1 MIQELNFD
9 NGLQII
15 YRNDPNQ
22 LALSIGL
29 FVAAGIAEETQKT
42 NGIAHFL
49 EHMVF
54 KGTPNRSAKQIAKE
68 MDLLGGRMNA
78 MTTKE
83 YTSYYITVLP
93 DDLDAALDL
102 LTDVYLNPSLDA
114 KEVELER
121 KVIGEEIRMYDDTP
135 DEWIHDHF
143 AQVIWDKSPLGNP
156 ILGTMET
163 LGNIS
168 ADNLRQFHSSLY
180 LDQRRLIVSIAGNIP
195 NEGKLV
201 DTLKKK
207 FSKKF
212 KQSALPPLLEQPKPN
227 SGISIT
233 HKATEQ
239 VHFCL
244 GVQAVA
250 YDNPDR
256 YALGVLN
263 TIFGSGMSS
272 RLFQKVREEKGY
284 AYSIYSYLST
294 YRQTGLFTVYGGV
307 NPNTL
312 DKALHVIGAEWEK
325 LLSKPIS
332 VAELNKAKAQMK
344 SQMLMSLE
352 RPSSWMG
359 WLARNLYYN
368 KHYVPLEKIVANME
382 AVTRDDLSRVA
393 NAYLQFNDLAF
404 AAVGPITPK
413 QSEKYQ
419 SGITSVLKK

>member
-1 MIQELNFD
+1 MIRELNFD

-29 FVAAGIAEETQKT
+29 FVAAGIAEETERT

-54 KGTPNRSAKQIAKE
+54 KGTPSRSAKQIAKE

-78 MTTKE
+78 MTSKE

-93 DDLDAALDL
+93 DDLAQAVDL
-102 LTDVYLNPSLDA
+102 LTDIYLNPNMDP

-143 AQVIWDKSPLGNP
+143 AQVIWNKSPLGNP

-163 LGNIS
+163 LGAIT
-168 ADNLRQFHSSLY
+168 ATDLREFHGMY
-180 LDQRRLIVSIAGNIP
+180 NDQRRLIISIAGNIP
-195 NEGKLV
+195 NEAALI
-201 DTLKKK
+201 DTLTAK
-207 FSKKF
+207 FSKKT
-212 KQSALPPLLEQPKPN
+212 KKITIPPLLAAPQP
-227 SGISIT
+227 SQGISIT

-239 VHFCL
+239 VHFCM

-250 YDNPDR
+250 YDNPDK

-284 AYSIYSYLST
+284 AYSVYSYLST

-325 LLSKPIS
+325 LLSKPIPES
-332 VAELNKAKAQMK
+332 ELKKAKSQMK

-359 WLARNLYYN
+359 WMARNLYYN
-368 KHYVPLEKIVANME
+368 KHYVPLDEIVANME

-393 NAYLQFNDLAF
+393 NAYLQLDKIAF
-404 AAVGPITPK
+404 AAVGPISQQ
-413 QSEKYQ
+413 QSERYQ
-419 SGITSVLKK
+419 TGIAKILKK